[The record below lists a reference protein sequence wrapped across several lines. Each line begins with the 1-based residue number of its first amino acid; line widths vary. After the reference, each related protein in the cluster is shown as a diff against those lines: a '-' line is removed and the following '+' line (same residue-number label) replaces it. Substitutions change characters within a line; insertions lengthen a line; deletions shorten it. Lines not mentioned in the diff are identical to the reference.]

1 MMAICPECGK
11 RHVVTWPDL
20 NPFKRGD
27 EYYCSSNCYE
37 VSVNRDLSKIKEAAL
52 IRRQKK
58 LMKYKKDG
66 TPAKKPGR
74 KPQKQIE
81 IPAGEFKPAVDLS
94 APAKKVEKPEGNM
107 TVIATKEPPK
117 VPTVKLDGAL
127 RIETPEAG
135 KVEVVE
141 KPERSS
147 FKAIINPLEVYSVKS
162 RVVKANYRYDDGN
175 LILEGPAFSFNML
188 LMTGKEWLQFA
199 DEIKTAIDQ
208 LGVEL

>member
-37 VSVNRDLSKIKEAAL
+37 VSVNRDMTKIKQVAL
-52 IRRQKK
+52 IRRQRKNMK
-58 LMKYKKDG
+58 LKKDG

-74 KPQKQIE
+74 KAQKQIE

-94 APAKKVEKPEGNM
+94 APAKKIEKPEGNM

-127 RIETPEAG
+127 RIETPETG
-135 KVEVVE
+135 KVEVVPVLPE
-141 KPERSS
+141 KPIE
-147 FKAIINPLEVYSVKS
+147 FKITGIDTAVGTFQYFKKSGYVDWCPFDSNGPVSMNLE
-162 RVVKANYRYDDGN
+162 
-175 LILEGPAFSFNML
+175 EW
-188 LMTGKEWLQFA
+188 KEFMKVFPVA
-199 DEIKTAIDQ
+199 MKV